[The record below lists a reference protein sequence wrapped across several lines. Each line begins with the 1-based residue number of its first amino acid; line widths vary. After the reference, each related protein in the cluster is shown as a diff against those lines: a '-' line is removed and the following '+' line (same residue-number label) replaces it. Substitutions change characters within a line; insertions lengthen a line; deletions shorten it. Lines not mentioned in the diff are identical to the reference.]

1 MDEQFDELVGLIY
14 DAGMDPAAWRRFL
27 ESFSEAMHSTGSLL
41 FVHDFG
47 TGRSTTASSPNRS
60 FVAQARTD
68 EDFLESLQ
76 KEFGHSNVWLQNAKR
91 YGEGVPVISSQLYPD
106 ADLPKTEFF
115 SGWLKPQDYFYSIGG
130 AILQQGDVSVR
141 VTTLRSRR
149 AGIYTESEIALYR
162 RLMPHLQRALRI
174 HWRLSLEQETRY
186 LREHVLDRINQA
198 VALLDGDGKV
208 LFANRQAE
216 AIFREGGGPLVIN
229 QRLTAAG
236 AQDAAAIRESLY
248 QARQGFGGS
257 MDVKDIGTGQRWM
270 ITFMPLPN
278 AFTQS
283 LAEQA
288 HIMALIAEPGKLA
301 TGNLGGFAKIYR
313 LTPAET
319 RVLEQLLLK
328 ESTQEIA
335 ECLQIGIKTL
345 RTQLSALFAKTQTKN
360 QRELVKFY
368 LSHLMAGPM

>member
-1 MDEQFDELVGLIY
+1 M
-14 DAGMDPAAWRRFL
+14 
-27 ESFSEAMHSTGSLL
+27 S
-41 FVHDFG
+41 
-47 TGRSTTASSPNRS
+47 
-60 FVAQARTD
+60 
-68 EDFLESLQ
+68 
-76 KEFGHSNVWLQNAKR
+76 
-91 YGEGVPVISSQLYPD
+91 
-106 ADLPKTEFF
+106 
-115 SGWLKPQDYFYSIGG
+115 
-130 AILQQGDVSVR
+130 
-141 VTTLRSRR
+141 
-149 AGIYTESEIALYR
+149 
-162 RLMPHLQRALRI
+162 
-174 HWRLSLEQETRY
+174 
-186 LREHVLDRINQA
+186 QA

-208 LFANRQAE
+208 LFANRQVE
-216 AIFREGGGPLVIN
+216 AVFREGSGPLVIN

-236 AQDAAAIRESLY
+236 AQDAAAIRENLY
-248 QARQGFGGS
+248 QTRQGFGGS

-368 LSHLMAGPM
+368 LSHLMAGPMPP